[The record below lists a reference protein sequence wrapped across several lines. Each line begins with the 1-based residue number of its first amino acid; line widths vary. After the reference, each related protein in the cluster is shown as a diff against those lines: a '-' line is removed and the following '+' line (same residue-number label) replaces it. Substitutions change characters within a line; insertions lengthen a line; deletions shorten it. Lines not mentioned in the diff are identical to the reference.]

1 MIRIPLLDENDQL
14 LEADLDGEVYYI
26 GFSWN
31 QEAQRWTMS
40 LRNLNRDV
48 LVSGIAV
55 LPLWPLLRQYRAA
68 ALPPGE
74 FAVDCLPRKALNRSS
89 FVDGT
94 ATLFYFDEQDMA
106 ELAAS

>member
-1 MIRIPLLDENDQL
+1 VISIPLLDENDQL
-14 LEADLDGEVYYI
+14 LEADLDGEIYYI

-31 QEAQRWTMS
+31 EEAQRWTTS
-40 LRNLNRDV
+40 LRNLNRDI
-48 LVSGIAV
+48 LVSAIAV
-55 LPLWPLLRQYRAA
+55 LPLWPLLRQYRTA

-74 FAVDCLPRKALNRSS
+74 FVVACLPRTVLTRDS

-106 ELAAS
+106 ELAAT